1 MIPGQPAGGVLG
13 DLLAVL
19 LQGDEI
25 LEGIDLVELA
35 GVDQAHVDVADPGA
49 VKTEPQRAQRSRS
62 SS

>member
-1 MIPGQPAGGVLG
+1 M
-13 DLLAVL
+13 LAVL